1 VSASRRWP
9 TFSASRGAI
18 GGSGQPATTGTG
30 STSRSAVTTA
40 QPAAA
45 TEPATTEPAAPS
57 ASSYGVRVKTLSK
70 QCFGSAGC
78 NVDVRLALSLES
90 ADAEGVA
97 ADVTVKVTGDE
108 SGATIETIS
117 VDEDG
122 KYEAPELNLST
133 RSNATKV
140 KATITDVETI

>member
-1 VSASRRWP
+1 MV
-9 TFSASRGAI
+9 
-18 GGSGQPATTGTG
+18 
-30 STSRSAVTTA
+30 
-40 QPAAA
+40 AA
-45 TEPATTEPAAPS
+45 
-57 ASSYGVRVKTLSK
+57 RVLSK